1 MSKQTPFDP
10 YYKWLGIPP
19 AEQPANFY
27 RLLSLDVFEND
38 PEIIANAIDRQIAF
52 LQLQKNGAH
61 AADADRL
68 LKEVEQ
74 ARLTLLNVQKRA
86 VYDRQLKQELL
97 KEQTQSPAARKL
109 AGTQTPSTSQT
120 PNVAQAPK
128 QPRTPNAPRTGGP
141 QAGKPQH
148 SGKTKP
154 NAGSSQPAVSQPS
167 APIPVGAGSSKT
179 RSPRKAA
186 ASQPVQKNPDQP
198 ILVFSEKNAER
209 KPRAAAASK
218 SPREQADFRAR
229 KLRQMLISWSAVFTF
244 LLLFLLTG
252 PSQRAV
258 NRIATKAIQS
268 VQHEPEPILDP
279 TSGFE
284 TPTREGSVEP
294 KTPEVSTKSETQEV
308 PIEPDDPTPKTT
320 PDRSRISE
328 SPTPST
334 SENPQS
340 HAAGE
345 RMVRTVAGVEYAFR
359 WCPPGT
365 FTMGYSQEDWQREGE
380 HPRPYCEFP
389 HEVTL
394 TKGFWMLETEVT
406 QRMWESLTG
415 ENPSA
420 FRKPDRP
427 VNQVKWAQCLDFCQQ
442 MTEHLEGFTATL
454 PTEAQWEYAAMA
466 GTDEVRPANVND
478 VSWNKSN
485 SGGRCHRV
493 RRKAPNAW
501 GLYDMYGNIYEY
513 CLDETAPYPLE
524 AVTDPLPARGEEPGV
539 HVLRGGCWFFLPE
552 RSNAKCRSMMDADK
566 AASATGFRFILLE
579 NE

>member
-27 RLLSLDVFEND
+27 RLLSLDVFESD
-38 PEIIANAIDRQIAF
+38 TEIIANAIDRQIAF

-61 AADADRL
+61 TAEADRL

-74 ARLTLLNVQKRA
+74 ARLTLLNAQKRA
-86 VYDRQLKQELL
+86 VYDQQLKQDLL
-97 KEQTQSPAARKL
+97 REQTPMPAARKL
-109 AGTQTPSTSQT
+109 AGTQAPNASKAPSATREPS
-120 PNVAQAPK
+120 VAQAPK
-128 QPRTPNAPRTGGP
+128 QPRSPNVPRTGAP

-148 SGKTKP
+148 AGKTKP
-154 NAGSSQPAVSQPS
+154 NAGSPQSAVSQPS
-167 APIPVGAGSSKT
+167 TPILTGASTPKT
-179 RSPRKAA
+179 PRKARKTDA
-186 ASQPVQKNPDQP
+186 PAPTQKNSDQP
-198 ILVFSEKNAER
+198 ILVFSEKSTER
-209 KPRAAAASK
+209 KSRFGAAASN
-218 SPREQADFRAR
+218 SPREQAELRES
-229 KLRQMLISWSAVFTF
+229 KLRRLIISWSAVFTF

-258 NRIATKAIQS
+258 NHIATKAIQS
-268 VQHEPEPILDP
+268 VQRTPEPILDP

-284 TPTREGSVEP
+284 TPTQESPAEP
-294 KTPEVSTKSETQEV
+294 ETREV
-308 PIEPDDPTPKTT
+308 PIQPNTTTEEVPIQPEP
-320 PDRSRISE
+320 
-328 SPTPST
+328 PTPSAPA
-334 SENPQS
+334 NPQS
-340 HAAGE
+340 RPAGE

-365 FTMGYSQEDWQREGE
+365 FTMGYSLEDWQREGE
-380 HPRPYCEFP
+380 HPRPYGEFP

-394 TKGFWMLETEVT
+394 TKGFWMQETEVT
-406 QRMWESLTG
+406 QRMWESLMG

-420 FRKPDRP
+420 FHKPERP
-427 VNQVKWAQCLDFCQQ
+427 VNQVRWDQCLDFCQRL
-442 MTEHLEGFTATL
+442 TEHLEGFTASL

-466 GTDEVRPANVND
+466 GTNEVRPANVND

-493 RRKAPNAW
+493 RRKEPNAW

-524 AVTDPLPARGEEPGV
+524 AVTDPLPARGDEPGV